1 MKSNKIG
8 DDELIILLKE
18 RKETREIYDENEKIN
33 KYIEISTYE
42 RNKKQ
47 KRRKME

>member
-18 RKETREIYDENEKIN
+18 RKETREIYDENEKRN
-33 KYIEISTYE
+33 KYIE
-42 RNKKQ
+42 

>member
-18 RKETREIYDENEKIN
+18 RKETREIYDENGKRN
-33 KYIEISTYE
+33 KNIEISTYE